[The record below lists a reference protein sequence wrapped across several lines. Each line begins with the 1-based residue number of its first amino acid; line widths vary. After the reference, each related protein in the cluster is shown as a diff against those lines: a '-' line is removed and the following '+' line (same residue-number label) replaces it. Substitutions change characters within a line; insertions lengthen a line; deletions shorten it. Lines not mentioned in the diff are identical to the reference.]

1 MKIKLITRS
10 GVFAFTMLSFLI
22 FMVFITAKAD
32 QVGRPAYLVYVGQ
45 GNRAADTTRCGYT
58 PWRTCRTI
66 QQAVHRVRPGGIIAV
81 FPGTY
86 QENILVDKPNI
97 IIASFGGKERTIIDG
112 STSTDE
118 TVSEAMRIIADG
130 VTIGWRNSSRN
141 GFMFRN
147 SVASGLFN
155 VGNNVIISGNAAEN
169 NGARGFQF
177 GLSSVEDSIDT
188 SNKDIPDDPLNGATK
203 MADAAL
209 QTQSNVTVND
219 NLATNN
225 ALGGFYFSAF
235 DDSIV
240 RNNTATSNQGGGPFL
255 GQGSGFWIDSGS
267 NRDRLE
273 ENFASNNSGDG
284 IFYRRGFGAEPAGL
298 VTDQTASRNITRS
311 NGRHG
316 IIFMGNNIVAQDNLS
331 ESNQVDGFR
340 FLGFDQI
347 TDVSYNSAI
356 GNSGAGIGIDGRFSG
371 SNSIVTPITFDENGI
386 PVAGGFH
393 HNLFIENE
401 SHGFNDP
408 NNEFTRCGIA
418 NTLDNGTTIEISH
431 NFWGDDQNICDFTGN
446 TIVQINPL
454 DNANEAGVRQRQ
466 APVTL
471 SRRLPQQNSA
481 ARDGDLWSKIRQ
493 ARGRRR

>member
-1 MKIKLITRS
+1 MDLGHALVNQTNHHNEREVIMKIKLLSSNVTFVII
-10 GVFAFTMLSFLI
+10 VLSFLFFI
-22 FMVFITAKAD
+22 TFITANAALI
-32 QVGRPAYLVYVGQ
+32 GNPASLIFVSQ
-45 GNRAADTTRCGYT
+45 GNRAEDTENCGYT

-66 QQAVHRVRPGGIIAV
+66 QQAIYRIRPGGIIAV

-86 QENILVDKPNI
+86 QENILVDKPSI
-97 IIASFGGKERTIIDG
+97 IIVSFDGAENTIIDG
-112 STSTDE
+112 SSATDE
-118 TVSEAMRIIADG
+118 TVSEAMRIISDG
-130 VTIGWRNSSRN
+130 VTVGWRNSSRN
-141 GFMFRN
+141 GFTFRN

-155 VGNNVIISGNAAEN
+155 TGSNVIISGNAAEN

-177 GLSSVEDSIDT
+177 GLSSVDDSIDT

-209 QTQSNVTVND
+209 QTQSNVTVNN
-219 NLATNN
+219 NLATDNT
-225 ALGGFYFSAF
+225 LGGFYFSAF
-235 DDSIV
+235 DDSVV
-240 RNNTATSNQGGGPFL
+240 RNNTATSNRGGGPFL

-273 ENFASNNSGDG
+273 ENVASNNSGDG
-284 IFYRRGFGAEPAGL
+284 IFYRRGFGTEPAGL
-298 VTDQTASRNITRS
+298 VTDQTTSRNITRS

-356 GNSGAGIGIDGRFSG
+356 GNSGAGIGIDGQFSG
-371 SNSIVTPITFDENGI
+371 SNSIVLPLNFDENGI
-386 PVAGGFH
+386 PVEFGGFH
-393 HNLFIENE
+393 HNLLVDNQ

-408 NNEFTRCGIA
+408 NNDFTRCGIA

-431 NFWGDDQNICDFTGN
+431 NFWGDDQNICDFSDN
-446 TIVQINPL
+446 TIVQINPVEN
-454 DNANEAGVRQRQ
+454 DSETGVRQR
-466 APVTL
+466 
-471 SRRLPQQNSA
+471 
-481 ARDGDLWSKIRQ
+481 
-493 ARGRRR
+493 